1 MKASQ
6 SGHLVVLKTLIEAG
20 ADVNH
25 TNNVG
30 IFVHSVML

>member
-6 SGHLVVLKTLIEAG
+6 SGHLFVLKTLIEAG

-25 TNNVG
+25 NNKVG
-30 IFVHSVML
+30 ISVHSVMA